1 MQERIDGFA
10 VHSLAALSARGW
22 RLEELPRCALPRRV
36 LVADPREFDLVYA
49 INPHMRDSDGKLR
62 RVDRSLARAQWTGF
76 VDALAASGL
85 DVQVVPALDGQPDL
99 VFCANQALPIAADVA
114 PDGRACLVPSRMAH
128 AERRGEVGHVV
139 AALERLGYRADAP
152 CDHSP
157 MEGMGD
163 GLLHPGRRLLWAGV
177 GPRSARPAWEQVAA
191 RYRLPT
197 LLLEL
202 IDADFYHLDTAL
214 ALLSEDACLWHPPAL
229 APRSREL
236 VRALFPRAIE
246 ADSEEARRFLA
257 CNAFCADGRRVFI
270 DAGASRTA
278 IALAR
283 EGFDVVRLDSGEFL
297 KSGGSLFCMKLAC

>member
-1 MQERIDGFA
+1 MQGLEGFA
-10 VHSLAALSARGW
+10 IDSLAALHARGV
-22 RLEELPRCALPRRV
+22 RRDELPRCTSPRRV

-49 INPHMRDSDGKLR
+49 INPHMRDSEGKLR
-62 RVDRSLARAQWTGF
+62 RVDRPLARAQWTRF

-85 DVQVVPALDGQPDL
+85 DVHVLPALDGQPDL

-128 AERRGEVGHVV
+128 AERRGEVAHVV
-139 AALERLGYRADAP
+139 AALERLGYRVDAP
-152 CDHSP
+152 SEHSP

-177 GPRSARPAWEQVAA
+177 GPRSSRAAWEQISA
-191 RYRLPT
+191 RYALPT

-202 IDADFYHLDTAL
+202 VDPDFYHLDTAL
-214 ALLSEDACLWHPPAL
+214 ALLSEDACLWQPAAL

-246 ADSEEARRFLA
+246 ADAEEARRCLA

-270 DAGASRTA
+270 DAGAIRTA
-278 IALAR
+278 AALERA
-283 EGFDVVRLDSGEFL
+283 GFDVVRLDSSEFL